1 METTTDFPFVMFSR
15 DGSNKIFVFR
25 DDAGDKFYFTPLAGW
40 RRWAD
45 ASRRRQDRQQ
55 WRYLSAIVE
64 VPYSGGRGPR
74 DRGCHRLGRHR
85 GHAKIRSRSS
95 DVLARDGLA
104 LGSKIVPAF
113 LQNLPVVLVVG
124 APKNHG
130 PHFDARISAPVS
142 PALMSRS
149 SFCDHR
155 LPYRRDRYGQFAAR
169 RRPDS
174 IGDGELTARQTPN
187 AIHASSACF
196 VASNDFLS

>member
-1 METTTDFPFVMFSR
+1 MAAIKSSSSATTLATNSTSPLSPDGGGGPTQAVAVKTD
-15 DGSNKIFVFR
+15 SN
-25 DDAGDKFYFTPLAGW
+25 GDTFL
-40 RRWAD
+40 RL
-45 ASRRRQDRQQ
+45 
-55 WRYLSAIVE
+55 WRYLTV
-64 VPYSGGRGPR
+64 GGRGPR

-155 LPYRRDRYGQFAAR
+155 LPTDAIDTANLLLDDAR
-169 RRPDS
+169 IPLGMGS
-174 IGDGELTARQTPN
+174 SPLRQTPN